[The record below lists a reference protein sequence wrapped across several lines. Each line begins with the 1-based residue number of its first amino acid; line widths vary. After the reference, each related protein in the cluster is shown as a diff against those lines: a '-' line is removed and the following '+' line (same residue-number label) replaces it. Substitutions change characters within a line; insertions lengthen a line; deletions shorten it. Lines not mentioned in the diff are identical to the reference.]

1 MEDNVRLKSER
12 EVACLVQARLEDE
25 RRAIARELHDTLAQ
39 CITGVRALAGAIA
52 QRTSDQPALQQPA
65 QTIVAV
71 TGEMQDGV
79 KAILYRLRSA
89 LEHDLGTDIAQACTR
104 WELLHPHIALN
115 CRMDIGTTP
124 LAAELTQTA
133 VRVVQEG
140 LTNIVRHAKATQA
153 DLCIERSGGWL
164 NIRLSDNGC
173 GLGSGTGHPG
183 SGLGLTGMRERIAA
197 QGGQLELNTAA
208 SGGLCVLARLPDHPL
223 SALESAA

>member
-1 MEDNVRLKSER
+1 
-12 EVACLVQARLEDE
+12 
-25 RRAIARELHDTLAQ
+25 
-39 CITGVRALAGAIA
+39 
-52 QRTSDQPALQQPA
+52 
-65 QTIVAV
+65 
-71 TGEMQDGV
+71 
-79 KAILYRLRSA
+79 
-89 LEHDLGTDIAQACTR
+89 
-104 WELLHPHIALN
+104 
-115 CRMDIGTTP
+115 MDIGTTP

>member
-1 MEDNVRLKSER
+1 
-12 EVACLVQARLEDE
+12 
-25 RRAIARELHDTLAQ
+25 
-39 CITGVRALAGAIA
+39 
-52 QRTSDQPALQQPA
+52 
-65 QTIVAV
+65 
-71 TGEMQDGV
+71 
-79 KAILYRLRSA
+79 
-89 LEHDLGTDIAQACTR
+89 
-104 WELLHPHIALN
+104 
-115 CRMDIGTTP
+115 
-124 LAAELTQTA
+124 
-133 VRVVQEG
+133 VVQEG

>member
-1 MEDNVRLKSER
+1 MRPRSSR
-12 EVACLVQARLEDE
+12 FCSQ
-25 RRAIARELHDTLAQ
+25 
-39 CITGVRALAGAIA
+39 
-52 QRTSDQPALQQPA
+52 
-65 QTIVAV
+65 
-71 TGEMQDGV
+71 
-79 KAILYRLRSA
+79 LRSA

-208 SGGLCVLARLPDHPL
+208 SGGLCVLARLPDHLL